1 MSADHPDLKNRAND
15 AFDTD
20 SGSGVERYSGEES
33 VAPEGRSLTLRA
45 DGDRGQSLAQQTA
58 LLYYRMT
65 WRMPLHKLRLS
76 GKLPLRLLAVP
87 VDPVAGN
94 RVQGMAVRAGHF
106 LFRGLKKNL
115 DDIDFAELKLAPA
128 FEDYIH
134 RFNWL
139 RDLDSAA
146 SRDQALPVAEKLMEA
161 WLDANGKKIRQPAW
175 RPDNCGWRLLIWAS
189 HAPLIL
195 SSSDLIYRSK
205 VLNNIARTARHLDR
219 TADKATS
226 SLGRLV
232 AWSGVVAASLLIP
245 EGRVRQI
252 VGEAALAKTMGEF
265 FHADGGC
272 VSRSPLDQIDA
283 VNLLSMLKQ
292 VYIARGEDP
301 PEFLE
306 NALAHAV
313 PPLTSLTHY
322 DGSLGNWQGSGAASA
337 EQVEQ
342 VITASEIRARP
353 LREARDWG
361 YQRVSSGRS
370 ILILDAAP
378 PPIARM
384 AVAGCASTLAFEFSN
399 GGSRIISNCGGA
411 GLVGGTIP
419 PALARGLR
427 TTAAHSTLCIENSN
441 STSVLPDGKLGRG
454 VNEVELFRRDVEN
467 ATRIEASH
475 DGYVRR
481 YGLIHKRLLMM
492 RSDGLELRGED
503 MLIPQGRKRRRKNKD
518 IEYALRF
525 HLGPDIES
533 DLISEGKGVL
543 LRLKDGNLWQFR
555 VTNGQIVLED
565 SVWVDGMGIPHSVM
579 QMVIMDVVG
588 SGGGTAGWLLKHMG

>member
-1 MSADHPDLKNRAND
+1 MSADPPKADDPDKDLGA
-15 AFDTD
+15 
-20 SGSGVERYSGEES
+20 GVDRYSGEES
-33 VAPEGRSLTLRA
+33 EAPDGQSLTLRA
-45 DGDRGQSLAQQTA
+45 DGDRGQSLAEQTA

-65 WRMPLHKLRLS
+65 WRMPLHRLRLS

-87 VDPVAGN
+87 VDPVDGD
-94 RVQGMAVRAGHF
+94 RVQGTAVRAGYF
-106 LFRGLKKNL
+106 LFRGLKKKL
-115 DDIDFAELKLAPA
+115 DGIDFAELKLPPA
-128 FEDYIH
+128 FEDYVH
-134 RFNWL
+134 RFQWL
-139 RDLDSAA
+139 RDLDTAA
-146 SRDQALPVAEKLMEA
+146 SRDQALPVAEKLMEE

-245 EGRVRQI
+245 EGRVRRI
-252 VGEAALAKTMGEF
+252 VGEAGLEKTMGEF
-265 FHADGGC
+265 FHADGGS
-272 VSRSPLDQIDA
+272 VSRSPLNQMDA
-283 VNLLSMLKQ
+283 VILLSMLKQ
-292 VYIARGEDP
+292 VYLARDEDA

-306 NALAHAV
+306 NALALAV
-313 PPLTSLTHY
+313 PPLTGLTHF
-322 DGSLGNWQGSGAASA
+322 DGSMGNWQGGGATAA
-337 EQVEQ
+337 DQVEQ
-342 VITASEIRARP
+342 VIAASGIRARP
-353 LREARDWG
+353 LRQARDWG

-370 ILILDAAP
+370 VLILDAAP

-399 GGSRIISNCGGA
+399 GDNRIIANCGGA
-411 GLVGGTIP
+411 GLVGATIP
-419 PALARGLR
+419 ASLARGLR
-427 TTAAHSTLCIENSN
+427 TTAAHSTLCIDNSN
-441 STSVLPDGKLGRG
+441 STSILPDGKLGRG

-467 ATRIEASH
+467 ATRLEASH

-481 YGLIHKRLLMM
+481 FGLVHKRLLLM

-503 MLIPQGRKRRRKNKD
+503 MLIPDSNKRRRKKKD
-518 IEYALRF
+518 VEYALRF

-533 DLISEGKGVL
+533 DLISEGKGAL

-555 VTNGQIVLED
+555 STSGVIVLED
-565 SVWVDGMGIPHSVM
+565 SVWVDGTGMPHGVM
-579 QMVIMDVVG
+579 QMVITDTVG
-588 SGGGTAGWLLKHMG
+588 SGGGATGWLLKHMG

>member
-1 MSADHPDLKNRAND
+1 MSAKQPDQADPVND
-15 AFDTD
+15 SDGD
-20 SGSGVERYSGEES
+20 PGSGVERYSGEES
-33 VAPEGRSLTLRA
+33 QAPEGRSLTIRS
-45 DGDRGQSLAQQTA
+45 DSHRGQSLAEQTS

-65 WRMPLHKLRLS
+65 WRMPLHRLRLS

-87 VDPVAGN
+87 VDPMDGD
-94 RVQGMAVRAGHF
+94 RVQGTAVRAGHF
-106 LFRGLKKNL
+106 LFRGLKKKL
-115 DDIDFAELKLAPA
+115 AGIDFADLKLPPA
-128 FEDYIH
+128 FEDYVH
-134 RFNWL
+134 RFQWL
-139 RDLDSAA
+139 RDLDTAG
-146 SRDQALPVAEKLMEA
+146 SRDQAMPVAEKLMEE

-195 SSSDLIYRSK
+195 SSGDLIYRSK

-245 EGRVRQI
+245 EGRVRRI
-252 VGEAALAKTMGEF
+252 VGEAGLEKAMGEF
-265 FHADGGC
+265 FFADGGS
-272 VSRSPLDQIDA
+272 VSRSPLNQMDA
-283 VNLLSMLKQ
+283 VILLSMLKQ
-292 VYIARGEDP
+292 VYLAREEDV

-306 NALAHAV
+306 NALALAV
-313 PPLTSLTHY
+313 PPLTGLAHF
-322 DGSLGNWQGSGAASA
+322 DGSMGNWQGGGATSA
-337 EQVEQ
+337 EQVQQ
-342 VITASEIRARP
+342 VIEASGVRARP
-353 LREARDWG
+353 LRQARDWG

-370 ILILDAAP
+370 VLILDAAP

-399 GGSRIISNCGGA
+399 GDNRIIANCGGA
-411 GLVGGTIP
+411 GLVGATIP
-419 PALARGLR
+419 ASLARGLR
-427 TTAAHSTLCIENSN
+427 TTAAHSTLCIDNSN

-467 ATRIEASH
+467 ATRLEASH
-475 DGYVRR
+475 DGYVKRF
-481 YGLIHKRLLMM
+481 GLAHKRLLLL

-503 MLIPQGRKRRRKNKD
+503 MLIPEGRKRRRKKKD
-518 IEYALRF
+518 VEYALRF

-555 VTNGQIVLED
+555 STSGTIALED
-565 SVWVDGMGIPHSVM
+565 SVWVDGMGIPHGVM
-579 QMVIMDVVG
+579 QMVITDKVS
-588 SGGGTAGWLLKHMG
+588 SGGGATGWLLKHMG